1 MATIHFART
10 AAATPDAE
18 SSASHP
24 ARLGFKRIAAALVG
38 ALCIAGAQA
47 TTPLADQPVF
57 SNTAVP
63 GNLALVLSAEFP
75 TNVSVAHV
83 NNTYA
88 SATIYMGYFD
98 PLKCYLYKDNASES
112 LRHFFPA
119 GAATGQTCAG
129 TKWSGNFLNWATMQ
143 TIDPFRG
150 ALTGGYR
157 SLDNTDMTLLEKA
170 WASGQGGTGNF
181 PNRSLGSAALVSDS
195 TPLGWAGL
203 NMRIQGLGNKMR
215 FSRTGDLNAAATPY
229 TGDAGAVDTTVWE
242 LSVRVRV
249 CDANAATGP
258 LEPNCTSYPNG
269 GSPVWKPTG
278 LLQQYA
284 DKIRYSA
291 FGYLNDSNIQRD
303 GGVLRARQK
312 FVGPQVFRPTH
323 LPTAN
328 PAAEWS
334 SDTGIIHLNP
344 DLTDANDTFTVFGV
358 AVSNSGVMNYLN
370 KFGQVTPGSY
380 KTFDP
385 VGELYYAA
393 IRYFKKLGNVPEWTS
408 MAGADIPT
416 RTTWV
421 DGFPVITTW
430 DDPIQYACQKNFV
443 LGIGDV
449 NSHADKNVPGPS
461 GSANEPPKPGS
472 LSSDPVNAAAAT
484 NKVGSLHGMGAGL
497 GSAENIGGCCSNNSA
512 LMAGI
517 AYDSNTVDIRPDDGK
532 VKNEGKQTVQTYW
545 LDILEYQ
552 TYKANNQFYLAAKY
566 GGFEVPKD
574 FDPYARVADIP
585 MAWWSTTGETV
596 GDGAQPRP
604 DTYFTTERPDQMV
617 AGLTRAFADI
627 ASKMKAFTTSFSPAS
642 PQISTTGA
650 TSFSARYDANSW
662 SGEIVAS
669 TIVFDAITG
678 VPATSDAWTFSAK
691 LGLQVAANGWDTSRR
706 IVTRR
711 DDTGL
716 GVPFRLTSLSA
727 AQKAAL
733 DTAYRTGNDS
743 ADYLNYLR
751 GDPTHEVASSIV
763 GSAKAYRNRVT
774 AVGDIVGSKTRPI
787 GRPSASY
794 SEAANPGY
802 AAFKATPAIASR
814 TTMVYVGSNAGM
826 LHAINGSLTDVDAG
840 KELWAYVPTAV
851 FQGPTGTPNVNGLR
865 SRGNPT
871 FSHRYFVDGTPMVA
885 DIDFGKTV
893 GGSGT
898 DWRTLL
904 VGSLGKGGKS
914 YFGIDITN
922 PATMTGE
929 AAVAAK
935 VLWEF
940 SHPDLGYTYGE
951 PTAVK
956 TKKHGWVLV
965 FGSGYNNADGRPY
978 FFIINPRTGVLLEK
992 IEARE
997 ADGSAVGSG
1006 GSQAGLAHVQTFVLD
1021 RTDFT
1026 ADSAYAG
1033 DLFGNLWRLD
1043 LTPGPGVAYA
1053 RPIKLAELTDSLG
1066 ARVPVTSRPLV
1077 VIQPV
1082 TGKRYVTVG
1091 SGRFLHA
1098 SDVSSTQPQTFYGVI
1113 DGTAFLFNTAATL
1126 PAGFSYPIQQGNLK
1140 KLVDLTVKNLINPAT
1155 QIGWWHDLGTGAGS
1169 LGWRVISEPTAFF
1182 GIVAFSAMLPNGNEC
1197 NASGRSRIY
1206 AIDVGDGQSQLIN
1219 ATGTTL
1225 AYNDDIAGVIN
1236 DLRWMSE
1243 NNPGTGQSK
1252 LQLIAG
1258 SDKGDIKPIKIRP
1271 LASKGLRRLNW
1282 RELPLAD

>member
-1 MATIHFART
+1 MATISSTVT
-10 AAATPDAE
+10 AAVVAAE
-18 SSASHP
+18 ANAGP
-24 ARLGFKRIAAALVG
+24 TRQARLRPATFVVAASM
-38 ALCIAGAQA
+38 CIASAQA

-57 SNTAVP
+57 SNAAVP

-98 PLKCYLYKDNASES
+98 PLKCYLYGDNATES
-112 LRHFFPA
+112 LRHFYPA
-119 GAATGQTCAG
+119 GAAAGQTCAG
-129 TKWSGNFLNWATMQ
+129 SKWSGNFLNWATMQ
-143 TIDPFRG
+143 TIDPFRA

-157 SLDNTDMTLLEKA
+157 SLDSTSMTLLEKA

-181 PNRSLGSAALVSDS
+181 PNRSLGSAALVSAS
-195 TPLGWAGL
+195 TPLGWTGL

-215 FSRTGDLNAAATPY
+215 FSRTGDLNGAATVYTGAAAPL
-229 TGDAGAVDTTVWE
+229 DTTVWE
-242 LSVRVRV
+242 LSVRVKV
-249 CDANAATGP
+249 CDSNAATGP
-258 LEPNCTSYPNG
+258 LELNCTSYPNG
-269 GSPVWKPTG
+269 GSPIWKPTG

-284 DKIRYSA
+284 SKIRFSA

-312 FVGPQVFRPTH
+312 FLGPQTFTPTQ
-323 LPTAN
+323 LPAAN
-328 PAAEWS
+328 PNAEWS

-344 DLTDANDTFTVFGV
+344 DGADAANTATVFGV

-370 KFGQVTPGSY
+370 KFGQITPGNY

-393 IRYFKKLGNVPEWTS
+393 IRYFKKLGNVPEWTN
-408 MAGADIPT
+408 MGGASNAT
-416 RTTWV
+416 KTTWV

-461 GSANEPPKPGS
+461 GSANEPAKPGS
-472 LSSDPVNAAAAT
+472 LGTDPVNAVAAT
-484 NKVGSLHGMGAGL
+484 NKVGALHGLGGAL
-497 GSAENIGGCCSNNSA
+497 GTAENIGGCCSNNSA

-517 AYDSNTVDIRPDDGK
+517 AYDSNTVDIRPDDGQA
-532 VKNEGKQTVQTYW
+532 KNAGMQTVKTYW
-545 LDILEYQ
+545 LDILEFQ
-552 TYKANNQFYLAAKY
+552 TYKSNNQFYLAAKY
-566 GGFEVPKD
+566 GGFKVPRL

-585 MAWWSTTGETV
+585 QAWWSTTGETV
-596 GDGAQPRP
+596 GSGAQPRP
-604 DTYFTTERPDQMV
+604 DTYFTAARPDQMV
-617 AGLTRAFADI
+617 AGLTKAFAGI
-627 ASKMKAFTTSFSPAS
+627 ASDLNAFTTSFSPAS
-642 PQISTTGA
+642 AQISTTGA
-650 TSFSARYDANSW
+650 ASYSAKYDAGNW

-669 TIVFDAITG
+669 TIVFDPTTG
-678 VPATSDAWTFSAK
+678 VPSATDAWNFSAK
-691 LGLQVAANGWDTSRR
+691 LGLQIAGAGWDTNRVM
-706 IVTRR
+706 VTRR

-716 GVPFRLTSLSA
+716 GVPFRLASLSG
-727 AQKAAL
+727 AQRTAL

-743 ADYLNYLR
+743 GDYLNYLR
-751 GDPTHEVASSIV
+751 GDPSFELPSIV
-763 GSAKAYRNRVT
+763 AGDGKAYRSRVS
-774 AVGDIVGSKTRPI
+774 AVGDIVGSRTRPI
-787 GRPSASY
+787 GPPSASY
-794 SEAANPGY
+794 SDAANPGY
-802 AAFKATPAIASR
+802 AAFKATPAMTSR

-826 LHAINGSLTDVDAG
+826 LHAINGSLVGAAAG
-840 KELWAYVPTAV
+840 QELWSYVPTAV
-851 FQGPTGTPNVNGLR
+851 FQGPTGTPNSNGLR
-865 SRGNPT
+865 SRGDPD
-871 FSHRYFVDGTPMVA
+871 FSHRFFVDGTPLVA
-885 DIDFGKTV
+885 DIDFGRTV
-893 GGSGT
+893 GGAGT

-914 YFGIDITN
+914 YFGIDVTN
-922 PATMTGE
+922 PATMTSE
-929 AAVAAK
+929 AAVAGK

-956 TKKHGWVLV
+956 TRKYGWVLI

-978 FFIINPRTGVLLEK
+978 FFIINPRNGTLLEK

-997 ADGSAVGSG
+997 ADGSAVGISG
-1006 GSQAGLAHVQTFVLD
+1006 NQAGMAHVQTFVLD
-1021 RTDFT
+1021 RSDFT

-1033 DLFGNLWRLD
+1033 DLLGNLWRLD
-1043 LTPGPGVAYA
+1043 LTAAAGIYPT
-1053 RPIKLAELTDSLG
+1053 PIKLAELTDSLG

-1082 TGKRYVTVG
+1082 TGRRYVTVG
-1091 SGRFLHA
+1091 SGRFLDT
-1098 SDVSSTQPQTFYGVI
+1098 SDVSSSQPQTFYGVI
-1113 DGTAFLFNTAATL
+1113 DGTSFLFSTNVTL
-1126 PAGFSYPIQQGNLK
+1126 PSGFTYPIRRNNLK
-1140 KLVDLTVKNLINPAT
+1140 QLVDLTVKNLINPAT

-1182 GIVAFSAMLPNGNEC
+1182 GIVAFSAMLPNGDVC
-1197 NASGRSRIY
+1197 NASGKSRIY
-1206 AIDVGDGQSQLIN
+1206 AIDVGDGESQLIN
-1219 ATGTTL
+1219 AAGNTL
-1225 AYNDDIAGVIN
+1225 AYNDAIAGVIN

-1243 NNPGTGQSK
+1243 NNPTTGQSK
-1252 LQLIAG
+1252 LQLVAG
-1258 SDKGDIKPIKIRP
+1258 SDQGDIKPIKIRP
-1271 LASKGLRRLNW
+1271 PTSKGLRRLNW

>member
-1 MATIHFART
+1 MATIHSARAA
-10 AAATPDAE
+10 AAATNATP
-18 SSASHP
+18 SAGHP
-24 ARLGFKRIAAALVG
+24 ARVGFRRVAAALVG
-38 ALCIAGAQA
+38 ALCIASAQA

-83 NNTYA
+83 SNTYA
-88 SATIYMGYFD
+88 STSIYMGYFD
-98 PLKCYLYKDNASES
+98 PLKCYLYSHHATES
-112 LRHFFPA
+112 LRHFYPD

-143 TIDPFRG
+143 TIDPFRA

-157 SLDNTDMTLLEKA
+157 SLDTTSITLLEKA

-181 PNRSLGSAALVSDS
+181 PNRNLGSAALVSAS
-195 TPLGWAGL
+195 TPLGWTGL

-215 FSRTGDLNAAATPY
+215 FSRTGDLNAAATTY
-229 TGDAGAVDTTVWE
+229 TGAAGAVDNTVWE

-269 GSPVWKPTG
+269 GSPIWKPTG

-312 FVGPQVFRPTH
+312 FVGPQVFKPTQ

-334 SDTGIIHLNP
+334 SDTGIIHVNP
-344 DLTDANDTFTVFGV
+344 DLADASNTATVFGV
-358 AVSNSGVMNYLN
+358 VVSNSGVMNYLN
-370 KFGQVTPGSY
+370 KFGQITPGSY
-380 KTFDP
+380 KTYDP

-393 IRYFKKLGNVPEWTS
+393 IRYFKKLGNVPEWTN
-408 MAGADIPT
+408 MGGADNAT

-421 DGFPVITTW
+421 DGFPVITAW
-430 DDPIQYACQKNFV
+430 DDPIEYACQKNFV

-461 GSANEPPKPGS
+461 GSANEPAKPAS
-472 LSSDPVNAAAAT
+472 LATDPVNAAAAT
-484 NKVGSLHGMGAGL
+484 NKVGALHGLGAGL

-517 AYDSNTVDIRPDDGK
+517 AYDSNTVDIRPDDGQA
-532 VKNEGKQTVQTYW
+532 KNEGMQTVQTYW
-545 LDILEYQ
+545 LDILEFQ

-566 GGFEVPKD
+566 GGFEVPKL
-574 FDPYARVADIP
+574 FDPYGRVGDIP

-596 GDGAQPRP
+596 GNGAQPRP
-604 DTYFTTERPDQMV
+604 DTYFTAERPDQMV

-627 ASKMKAFTTSFSPAS
+627 ASKMQAFTTSFSPAS

-650 TSFSARYDANSW
+650 ASYSARYDASTW
-662 SGEIVAS
+662 SGEILAS
-669 TIVFDAITG
+669 TIVFDANTG
-678 VPATSDAWTFSAK
+678 VPTTTDAWTFSAK
-691 LGLQVAANGWDTSRR
+691 LGLQIAGTGWNTGRR

-716 GVPFRLTSLSA
+716 GVPFRLASLSA
-727 AQKAAL
+727 AQQTAL

-751 GDPTHEVASSIV
+751 GDPTHEAASSIA
-763 GSAKAYRNRVT
+763 GSAKAYRNRVS
-774 AVGDIVGSKTRPI
+774 AVGDIVGSKTRPV
-787 GRPSASY
+787 GPPSASY

-814 TTMVYVGSNAGM
+814 TTMIYVGSNAGM
-826 LHAINGSLTDVDAG
+826 LHAINGSLAGADAG
-840 KELWAYVPTAV
+840 RELWAYVPTAA
-851 FQGPTGTPNVNGLR
+851 FQGPTGTPSVNGLR

-871 FSHRYFVDGTPMVA
+871 FSHRFFVDGTPLVA
-885 DIDFGKTV
+885 DIDFGRTV
-893 GGSGT
+893 GGVGT

-904 VGSLGKGGKS
+904 VGSMGKGGRS
-914 YFGIDITN
+914 YFGIDVTN
-922 PATMTGE
+922 PATMTSE
-929 AAVAAK
+929 AAVAGK

-978 FFIINPRTGVLLEK
+978 FFIINPRTGALLERV
-992 IEARE
+992 EAKE
-997 ADGSAVGSG
+997 ANGSAVGSSG
-1006 GSQAGLAHVQTFVLD
+1006 NQAGLAHVQTFVLD

-1043 LTPGPGVAYA
+1043 LTPAAGNYA
-1053 RPIKLAELTDSLG
+1053 TPTKLAELTDSLG

-1113 DGTAFLFNTAATL
+1113 DGSAFLFSTAATL
-1126 PAGFSYPIQQGNLK
+1126 PGGFTYPIRQNNLK
-1140 KLVDLTVKNLINPAT
+1140 QLIDLTVKNLINPAT

-1182 GIVAFSAMLPNGNEC
+1182 GIVAFSAMLPNGDEC
-1197 NASGRSRIY
+1197 NASGKSRIY
-1206 AIDVGDGQSQLIN
+1206 AIDVGDGESQLIN
-1219 ATGTTL
+1219 AAGNTL
-1225 AYNDDIAGVIN
+1225 AYNDAIAGVIN

-1243 NNPGTGQSK
+1243 NNPTTGQSK

-1271 LASKGLRRLNW
+1271 LNSKGLRRLNW